1 MPVPGRLA
9 TVADV
14 AHVVVFALTGICAGL
29 GARLLVRRLPRGA
42 PVRAPWCEVA
52 LGLSWAAC
60 GWCWSIGRLSAD
72 WLPLLLGLG
81 WLAVAAGAVD
91 LMRHRLPDALTLPA
105 LPLALLL
112 VAPLGSACTVRAVGG
127 GAVLFGAH
135 LVVRI
140 VAPAAM
146 GAGDVKLAAP
156 VGAVLGAVSWPALLV
171 WAILAA
177 VLTTVAACAGV
188 LLARSGRRAAEE
200 HGGGTGVPHGPS
212 MLIAAWLVV
221 AAAAAGAAGATG

>member
-1 MPVPGRLA
+1 LPGPGLPG
-9 TVADV
+9 TVAGV
-14 AHVVVFALTGICAGL
+14 TAVVFALLGVGAGA

-42 PVRAPWCEVA
+42 PVRPPWCEVA

-60 GWCWSIGRLSAD
+60 GWCWSIGRLSGH
-72 WLPLLLGLG
+72 WLPLLFGLG

-91 LMRHRLPDALTLPA
+91 LMRHRLPDALTMPA

-112 VAPLGSACTVRAVGG
+112 VAPLGPACTVRAVAG

-135 LVVRI
+135 LVVRM

-156 VGAVLGAVSWPALLV
+156 LGAALGAVSWRAVVL
-171 WAILAA
+171 WAVLAA
-177 VLTTVAACAGV
+177 ALTTVAALGH
-188 LLARSGRRAAEE
+188 RATRA
-200 HGGGTGVPHGPS
+200 HTVGPGVPHGPS
-212 MLIAAWLVV
+212 MLVAGWLVV
-221 AAAAAGAAGATG
+221 AAAAVGAAGATG